1 MKSEWYNKVMEFAG
15 GKTVKLD
22 NSEIRSIILAVVGI
36 MMLLTVFFSANYLNN
51 YLVNHHLF
59 VHTLLEL
66 ISIAVCVSIFI
77 YGWLT
82 YPYNQSKLLFLITL
96 SFLTIAIFDVLHV
109 MTFPGMPFFELNLQV
124 SAWLWMF
131 ARWTEAI
138 VLMFGL
144 YAVRKKQYIADLL
157 EKYSLLIIFIF
168 IPLGL
173 SYLVSL
179 LGDHLPLLIDSYGT
193 TSLKIG
199 MEYSIATL
207 HLLAI
212 FYIWKQYK
220 KEKNPYLL
228 NLIRACFF
236 LILCGIAVT
245 MYESRQDAIH
255 TVAHVFKVF
264 GYFFIMKAFYSA
276 TIQVPLE
283 NKKQT
288 EKKLIDVENELEL
301 LFKNTDDAIFIY
313 QLNNKQLIQRNP
325 AFTKMFGYGENEPL
339 SIDCLVPTHLRS
351 EFDQLYSRLENGYSI
366 VDYKTQ
372 RQHANRTLLDVSMTV
387 SPMRKQDGE
396 ILCASIIRNITE
408 QRKAEEELRETRLE
422 LQETLAQHQGI
433 IFKFKEYDG
442 EIIYTL
448 IEGKILRETGILPK
462 EVIGR
467 PIQCLYPT
475 SHTEVFDHYN
485 QRAWQGE
492 AVEFQ
497 FETHDESIYL
507 ASLIPIIRDGQI
519 QEVLGTVVD
528 ITTLIK
534 TEELLRK
541 SEKLSVVGELAAGF
555 AHEIRNPLTTIKG
568 FLQLIKKDT
577 DTKHNEYMS
586 IMLNEIDRL
595 EMITNEFMVVAKPQ
609 VANYQMEDLHSFTE
623 NVIQF
628 LQPQALLKNV
638 EMELHVEDT
647 LPLIYCDRNQLRQV
661 FINIYKNAM
670 EAMPDGGT
678 ITTKLWINDEYI
690 SISIEDQ
697 GTGIPENLIP
707 RLGEPFYTLKEK
719 GTGLGLMVSRKI
731 IESHDGTLIIKSKMN
746 IGTTMIIN
754 LPINKK
760 E

>member
-1 MKSEWYNKVMEFAG
+1 MESEWYNKVMECAG
-15 GKTVKLD
+15 GKTLKL
-22 NSEIRSIILAVVGI
+22 NKSEIRSIILAFVGI
-36 MMLLTVFFSANYLNN
+36 AMLLIVFFSADVLNEKLLD
-51 YLVNHHLF
+51 YHLLS
-59 VHTLLEL
+59 HTLLEL
-66 ISIAVCVSIFI
+66 ISVAVCVSIFI

-82 YPYNQSKLLFLITL
+82 FPYNQSRLLFLITL

-109 MTFPGMPFFELNLQV
+109 ITFPGMPFFELSPQV

-131 ARWTEAI
+131 ARWTEAS

-144 YAVRKKQYIADLL
+144 YAVRKNQYIQGHL

-168 IPLGL
+168 LPLGL
-173 SYLVSL
+173 SYLASL
-179 LGDHLPLLIDSYGT
+179 LNDNLPLLIASVGT
-193 TSLKIG
+193 TILKNG
-199 MEYSIATL
+199 MEYAIATV

-212 FYIWKQYK
+212 LFIWKQYK
-220 KEKNPYLL
+220 ETKKISLL

-236 LILCGIAVT
+236 LILCGVAVT
-245 MYESRQDAIH
+245 LYESRVDAIH
-255 TVAHVFKVF
+255 ILGHVFKVF

-276 TIQVPLE
+276 TIQAPLE

-288 EKKLIDVENELEL
+288 EEKLIDVENELEL

-325 AFTKMFGYGENEPL
+325 AFTKMFGFSEYEPL
-339 SIDCLVPTHLRS
+339 TIDCLVPTHLKA
-351 EFDQLYSRLENGYSI
+351 EFDQLYSRLENGNSI

-372 RQHANRTLLDVSMTV
+372 RQHANGSLLAVSMTV
-387 SPMRKQDGE
+387 SPMRKHDGE
-396 ILCASIIRNITE
+396 ILCASIIRDITE
-408 QRKAEEELRETRLE
+408 QIKAEEELRETRLE

-433 IFKFKEYDG
+433 IFKFKESGG
-442 EIIYTL
+442 EFVYTL
-448 IEGKILRETGILPK
+448 IEGKILREGGILPK

-467 PIQCLYPT
+467 PVQSLYPT
-475 SHTEVFDHYN
+475 SQTELFDHYN
-485 QRAWQGE
+485 RRAWEGE

-497 FETHDESIYL
+497 FETDDESIYL
-507 ASLIPIIRDGQI
+507 TSLIPIIREGRI
-519 QEVLGTVVD
+519 QEVLGTVID

-534 TEELLRK
+534 TEELLRR

-577 DTKHNEYMS
+577 DTKHSEYMS

-609 VANYQMEDLHSFTE
+609 VANYQMEDFSSFTE

-638 EMELHVEDT
+638 EMVLHVEEA
-647 LPLIYCDRNQLRQV
+647 LPLVYCDRNQLRQV

-670 EAMPDGGT
+670 EAMPDGGI
-678 ITTKLWINDEYI
+678 ITTSLRVNNDII

-697 GTGIPENLIP
+697 GTGIPESLIP

-731 IESHDGTLIIKSKMN
+731 IENHDGTLMIKSEMN
-746 IGTTMIIN
+746 VGTTMTIN

-760 E
+760 K